1 MTPQNRD
8 AILDRWA
15 QRDAAKSIKAD
26 LGISSLKTLYRIIAE
41 ARAANDPRATYRA
54 GRESANRP
62 SMKRRDIERARR
74 RKGRKLGNSREAMA
88 GWHFGK
94 CTVFVT
100 QLGTGSTDCLRIP
113 VSVSCV
119 PVHKAPPAARNDDTH
134 VISVSRSL
142 AEALALHPLVAISG
156 GR

>member
-1 MTPQNRD
+1 MTPTNRD

-41 ARAANDPRATYRA
+41 ARAANDPRATYRS

-74 RKGRKLGNSREAMA
+74 RRGRKLGNPSEAMA

-113 VSVSCV
+113 VSVSCIPSRMPSLATESGSTGV
-119 PVHKAPPAARNDDTH
+119 LTG
-134 VISVSRSL
+134 SRSL
-142 AEALALHPLVAISG
+142 AEAMALHPLHGLSSG
-156 GR
+156 R